1 MRRCVFPQAWQTGY
15 KAQTSNVTL
24 INWQQSQLVTLGHPS
39 QGYFNLVGTQ
49 RGKIEMN
56 SREKED
62 LREGK
67 HEIRYLKDILCV
79 QVLRKKRSY
88 WSKEQEG
95 RNTGSKNFRIST
107 PTINQELLSTWEN
120 SCDFELCLSWPFLK
134 APEIADINSQKHPYS
149 GFHSNEHSVR
159 S

>member
-1 MRRCVFPQAWQTGY
+1 MRRCVFSRAWQTGY

-24 INWQQSQLVTLGHPS
+24 INWLQSQPVTLGHPS
-39 QGYFNLVGTQ
+39 QGYFNLVETQ

-56 SREKED
+56 SREKTD
-62 LREGK
+62 LRERR

-88 WSKEQEG
+88 WSGEQEG
-95 RNTGSKNFRIST
+95 RNTGSKSFRIST
-107 PTINQELLSTWEN
+107 PAVDQELLSTWES
-120 SCDFELCLSWPFLK
+120 SCDFESCLSWPFLK

-149 GFHSNEHSVR
+149 AFHSNEHSVR